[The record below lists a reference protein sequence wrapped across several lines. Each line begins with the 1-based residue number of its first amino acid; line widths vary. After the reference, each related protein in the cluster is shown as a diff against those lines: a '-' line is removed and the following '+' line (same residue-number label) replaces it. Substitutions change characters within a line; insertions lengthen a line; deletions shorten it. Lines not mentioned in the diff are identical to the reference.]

1 MKSEPPE
8 VKNVETLSCFL
19 QIGEFFAILVFT
31 WGKLEL
37 EGFFSRAR
45 KLITDILTSDGIVR
59 FLWQVPWGQ
68 AITPQQRQ
76 QRQEHQ
82 QRQHQQH
89 QQQQQPLQLKVGQ
102 EKFFLLVAQVQLW
115 CLYRTEH
122 FSNAHF
128 LPICNYSQIIVIA
141 INLTSPHHQISLV
154 PLVERILELFKMG
167 YRTLPL
173 NNFYILCGMNAM
185 NC

>member
-1 MKSEPPE
+1 MYPTALTSNLTAGKTSPQSLLKASSQEGCTVSVKFEDLKSEPPE
-8 VKNVETLSCFL
+8 VKHVEALSCFL

-59 FLWQVPWGQ
+59 FLWQVPRGQ
-68 AITPQQRQ
+68 AITPQQHQ

-115 CLYRTEH
+115 CLY
-122 FSNAHF
+122 
-128 LPICNYSQIIVIA
+128 V
-141 INLTSPHHQISLV
+141 
-154 PLVERILELFKMG
+154 
-167 YRTLPL
+167 
-173 NNFYILCGMNAM
+173 
-185 NC
+185 

>member
-68 AITPQQRQ
+68 AITAQQ
-76 QRQEHQ
+76 HQ

-102 EKFFLLVAQVQLW
+102 EKFFLLVAQVQLT
-115 CLYRTEH
+115 YRTEH

-141 INLTSPHHQISLV
+141 INLSSPHHQISLV
-154 PLVERILELFKMG
+154 PLVVRILELFKIG
-167 YRTLPL
+167 LKRTLSL
-173 NNFYILCGMNAM
+173 NNF
-185 NC
+185 